1 MTDTTAANQSMLEIA
16 VNAAA
21 AGHDLTGFE
30 RVDADV
36 GLPDGYEAR
45 CRKCGKTAWVG
56 DDGLMYSLLDA
67 KRCPGLKLL
76 PR

>member
-1 MTDTTAANQSMLEIA
+1 MTNKTAANDSMLEVA

-30 RVDADV
+30 KVDAAV

-56 DDGLMYSLLDA
+56 DDGLMYSLLEE
-67 KRCPGLKLL
+67 RCMPNEQ
-76 PR
+76 